1 MKKLLALLLALTMV
15 FALAACGGSAAP
27 AEPEAPAEEA
37 PAEEAPAE
45 EPAGDA
51 SGEPSGAPAAPAVE
65 APEVDFEPID
75 TDPLDISF
83 STNFQETETGGQ
95 IIHQWIDYLNEFS
108 NGNITVTPYWG
119 GTLFGD
125 PDILDGLESGAVNM
139 TTFGHMP
146 HTGTLNYLGFPGF
159 APGGT
164 EGAVKMFE
172 EVCFNNP
179 ETSALVQGELAEHD
193 IIFLNVLPG
202 GANAYCAKFE
212 FTDLDSLI
220 ANCSTFGNMDAAI
233 FENLGFQVSAVAPWD
248 AYDALQR
255 GLIDATQMGLTPMVS
270 MQWYQVAPYWALD
283 GTYSAGNFMS
293 ANLTWWNGL
302 TEDQQT
308 VIRAACDAV
317 AAWSMKMYD
326 ADIDTQ
332 IATVEDATGNA
343 FVQFSDEDIDRIWAA
358 TFNAKADAAM
368 STAEANGKTEG
379 MLKILQVCADVTG
392 YDWQAP
398 EA

>member
-1 MKKLLALLLALTMV
+1 MKKYLALLLALAMI
-15 FALAACGGSAAP
+15 FALAACGGGQTA
-27 AEPEAPAEEA
+27 APAEEA
-37 PAEEAPAE
+37 PAAEAEAPAAEAPAAE
-45 EPAGDA
+45 EPAA
-51 SGEPSGAPAAPAVE
+51 EAEEPAAEEPAEEEAAVAVE
-65 APEVDFEPID
+65 
-75 TDPLDISF
+75 PLDISF

-95 IIHQWIDYLNEFS
+95 IIHKWIDLLAEYS
-108 NGNITVTPYWG
+108 DGAITVTPYWG

-164 EGAVKMFE
+164 EGALKMFN

-193 IIFLNVLPG
+193 VIFLNVLPG
-202 GANAYCAKFE
+202 GANAYCAKYE
-212 FTDLDSLI
+212 FSDLDSLI
-220 ANCSTFGNMDAAI
+220 AGCSSFGNMDAAI
-233 FENLGFQVSAVAPWD
+233 YEKLGFQVTAVAPWD
-248 AYDALQR
+248 CYDSLQR

-283 GTYSAGNFMS
+283 GTYSAGNFIS

-302 TEDQQT
+302 SPEQQE
-308 VIRAACDAV
+308 IIQRASDDV
-317 AAWSMKMYD
+317 AAWSMEMYD
-326 ADIDTQ
+326 QDIDTQ
-332 IATVEDATGNA
+332 VATVEEATGNA
-343 FVQFSDEDIDRIWAA
+343 FVQFSDEDIARIWAA
-358 TFNAKADAAM
+358 TFDAKADAAL
-368 STAEANGKTEG
+368 AAAAANGKTEG
-379 MLKILQVCADVTG
+379 MIKILQVCADVTG